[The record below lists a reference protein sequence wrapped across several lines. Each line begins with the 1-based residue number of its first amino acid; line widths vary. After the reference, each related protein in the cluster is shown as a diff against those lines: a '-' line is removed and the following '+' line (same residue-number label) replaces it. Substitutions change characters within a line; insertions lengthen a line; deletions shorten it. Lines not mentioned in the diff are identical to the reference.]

1 MGSYML
7 VYLEQSGKVVGVQGF
22 EPWTPCSQS
31 RCATRLRYTPTES
44 LFYTDRAIWGKSCK
58 IRGMVAH
65 FPSKYPK
72 RLFAAFSVALLLF
85 CLLGTHWVGFAHG
98 ISHAGLSAQSIDQCS
113 ASDSSAGVTHSSD
126 SCHLYDAL
134 TLAGFVPVGNSAI
147 ARLPVYSSAI
157 IPSVE
162 VALVESTSAPYQSRA
177 PPTFIL

>member
-1 MGSYML
+1 
-7 VYLEQSGKVVGVQGF
+7 
-22 EPWTPCSQS
+22 
-31 RCATRLRYTPTES
+31 
-44 LFYTDRAIWGKSCK
+44 
-58 IRGMVAH
+58 MVAY

-98 ISHAGLSAQSIDQCS
+98 ISHAGLSSQSVDQCS
-113 ASDSSAGVTHSSD
+113 ASNTSAGITHSSGT
-126 SCHLYDAL
+126 CHLYDAL

-147 ARLPVYSSAI
+147 ASLPIDSSAI

-162 VALVESTSAPYQSRA
+162 VVLVESASAPYQSRA